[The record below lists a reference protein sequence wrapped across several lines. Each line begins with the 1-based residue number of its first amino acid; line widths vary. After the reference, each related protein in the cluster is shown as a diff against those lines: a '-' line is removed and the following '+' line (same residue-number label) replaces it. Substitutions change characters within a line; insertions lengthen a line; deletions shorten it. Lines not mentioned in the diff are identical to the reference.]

1 MRSKASEK
9 SIARQKAVGARLRY
23 IREQKGLSL
32 ADICKRLDPPLGS
45 RMTLVR
51 WETGENAI
59 SLDRLEQLASILRVN
74 PGDLLGY

>member
-1 MRSKASEK
+1 MRSKASAK
-9 SIARQKAVGARLRY
+9 SMARQKAIGARVRY
-23 IREQKGLSL
+23 IREQHGLSL